1 MPPQMPIKNE
11 DKAEAIIAVN
21 TLLIDLIRDTLASS
35 STFRFAAAGGS
46 MQPFIYSGDTVS
58 ITPLP
63 DSPKLGDVLAF
74 IHPQDG
80 RLLVHRLIQKKVD
93 NFLMKGDNTRDHNDG
108 WVSTPHLLGRVKQ
121 VERGKRKITFGLGVE
136 KYLIALLSRW
146 NKLVPILNGL
156 RSAKHFFKL

>member
-1 MPPQMPIKNE
+1 MPIKNE